1 MQVFLTGGS
10 GFIGGH
16 LMRELQ
22 AAGCAVRALS
32 RGPESDAL
40 IRTLGAV
47 PVRGTLTDPA
57 ALQAAVTG
65 CEAVFHAAADLSL
78 WQAGAAAQ
86 FATNVTGTQHLL
98 RAAEAAG
105 VRAFVHTSSVSA
117 WGHLTPGVV
126 DETVPQRG
134 GASWI
139 GYERSKYLGEQEVRA
154 SALPWILV
162 NPAHVL
168 GPGDHHNWSR
178 LIVMI
183 DRGQLPGIPPG
194 IGSFADVRQVA
205 LAQVR
210 AWQLQ
215 RFGQAYVLGG
225 EEASFLDFARRVG
238 AALGKPTPK
247 RAMPPWALMG
257 YARVLD
263 AWSRL
268 SGKEPQVTPAGAALT
283 SHHLRVD
290 SAKARQELGY
300 VEKPLDTLLSDTLDW
315 MRAEGMLG
323 SRE

>member
-1 MQVFLTGGS
+1 MQVFLTGAS

-16 LMRELQ
+16 LVRELQ

-32 RGPESDAL
+32 RRPESDVLVRA
-40 IRTLGAV
+40 LGAH
-47 PVRGTLTDPA
+47 PVRGTLADPD
-57 ALQAAVTG
+57 ALREAVTG

-78 WQAGAAAQ
+78 WRPGAAAQ
-86 FATNVTGTQHLL
+86 FETNVTGTQNLL

-105 VRAFVHTSSVSA
+105 VGAFVHTSSVSA

-134 GASWI
+134 GSSWI
-139 GYERSKYLGEQEVRA
+139 GYERSKFLGEQAVRA
-154 SALPWILV
+154 SALPWIVV

-168 GPGDHHNWSR
+168 GPGDRHNWSR

-183 DRGQLPGIPPG
+183 ERGQLPGLPPG
-194 IGSFADVRQVA
+194 TGSFADVRQVA
-205 LAQVR
+205 RAQVR

-215 RFGQAYVLGG
+215 RFGHAYVLGG
-225 EEASFLDFARRVG
+225 EEASFVEFARRVG

-247 RAMPPWALMG
+247 RAMPAWALMG

-268 SGKEPQVTPAGAALT
+268 NGEEPRVTPAGAALT
-283 SHHLRVD
+283 SHRLRVD
-290 SAKARQELGY
+290 SAKARHELGY
-300 VEKPLDTLLSDTLDW
+300 AETPLDTLLSETLGW

-323 SRE
+323 AR

>member
-1 MQVFLTGGS
+1 MQVFLTGAS

-16 LMRELQ
+16 LVRELQ
-22 AAGCAVRALS
+22 AAGCVVRALS
-32 RGPESDAL
+32 RRPESDAV
-40 IRTLGAV
+40 IRTLGAE
-47 PVRGTLTDPA
+47 PVRGTLADPA
-57 ALQAAVTG
+57 ALRAAVTG
-65 CEAVFHAAADLSL
+65 CKAVFHAAADLSL
-78 WQAGAAAQ
+78 WRAGVAAQ
-86 FATNVTGTQHLL
+86 FATNVTGTQNLL

-105 VRAFVHTSSVSA
+105 VGAFVHTSSVSA

-139 GYERSKYLGEQEVRA
+139 GYERSKFLGEKAVRA
-154 SALPWILV
+154 SALPWIV
-162 NPAHVL
+162 INPAHVL
-168 GPGDHHNWSR
+168 GPGDRHNWSR

-183 DRGQLPGIPPG
+183 DRGQLPGLPPG
-194 IGSFADVRQVA
+194 TGSFADVRQVA
-205 LAQVR
+205 RAQVR

-215 RFGQAYVLGG
+215 RFGQFYVLGG
-225 EEASFLDFARRVG
+225 EGASFVDFARRVG

-257 YARVLD
+257 YALVLD

-283 SHHLRVD
+283 SHRLRVD
-290 SAKARQELGY
+290 STKARNELAY
-300 VEKPLDTLLSDTLDW
+300 TETPLDTLLSETLGW

-323 SRE
+323 AR